1 MFFQVFS
8 CMIFPLCY
16 FTPMKDC
23 FDLHR
28 AAPAALAEGAA
39 VLAAVSEPASGR
51 FLKGKIGRLPH
62 AVRLALNQRLHD
74 GQPSDQIL
82 PWLNALPE
90 ARQVLE
96 RQFGGSPITEQN
108 LSQWRHGGHACW
120 LANEQTKEDI
130 AFMEGACRGIDQSKR
145 DALTGQ
151 IALVV
156 TARMAVEL
164 RQFNE
169 MPEGPA
175 KSEAWEKLVRLLAVL
190 RRGEFFAEKMRV
202 ERAKL
207 ASLQQAQEVKK
218 APACEQEQQEQARRI
233 MGLGGPSWNNFTK
246 QWEGEGAAEM
256 TERNEVQR
264 MVVAELLRRK
274 EAKAKEEGKIKKEEA
289 AGDGSGAAMPELPA
303 CPEHPGH
310 PEPANISAPGAG
322 PAPSPSEATP
332 ELPACP
338 ENPGNPEPP
347 PIPPSEAGSGASL
360 AQQKPNLIRDTKIPA
375 SPHLVAFRHPR
386 TGALRHVLTTKTEN
400 HG

>member
-1 MFFQVFS
+1 
-8 CMIFPLCY
+8 MIFPLCY

-120 LANEQTKEDI
+120 LANEQTREDL
-130 AFMEGACRGIDQSKR
+130 AYMAAACRGIDPAKQE
-145 DALTGQ
+145 ALTSQ

-164 RQFNE
+164 RKFNE
-169 MPEGPA
+169 MAEGPA
-175 KSEAWEKLVRLLAVL
+175 KTEVWEKLVRSLVLL
-190 RRGEFFAEKMRV
+190 RRGEYYAGKLRLEQ
-202 ERAKL
+202 EKL
-207 ASLQQAQEVKK
+207 APRQEAQAQK
-218 APACEQEQQEQARRI
+218 APECEQERQEHIRRI
-233 MGLGGPSWNNFTK
+233 FGVYGPHWNNFE
-246 QWEGEGAAEM
+246 QRWEGEGAAEM
-256 TERNEVQR
+256 TEKEEVEALVR
-264 MVVAELLRRK
+264 EELRRRK
-274 EAKAKEEGKIKKEEA
+274 AAKAQEELEIKKEELRIKKEEA
-289 AGDGSGAAMPELPA
+289 AGGGSGGDTPSV
-303 CPEHPGH
+303 
-310 PEPANISAPGAG
+310 SA
-322 PAPSPSEATP
+322 ATP
-332 ELPACP
+332 ELPASP
-338 ENPGNPEPP
+338 EDPGHPESASISPTLSAATPEPP
-347 PIPPSEAGSGASL
+347 ASPEKAEPPQISPSPAH
-360 AQQKPNLIRDTKIPA
+360 QQPPNLIRDAKKPGPR
-375 SPHLVAFRHPR
+375 SLVAIRHPR
-386 TGALRHVLTTKTEN
+386 TGALRHVLTTKP
-400 HG
+400 